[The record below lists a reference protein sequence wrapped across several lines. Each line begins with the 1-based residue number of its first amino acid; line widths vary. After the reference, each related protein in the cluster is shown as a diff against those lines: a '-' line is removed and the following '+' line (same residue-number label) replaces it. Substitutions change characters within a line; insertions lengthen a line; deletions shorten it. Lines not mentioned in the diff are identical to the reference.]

1 MMVLFGQSSGMVPPI
16 DAGILS
22 AKGSLYLTR
31 PTLAHYTHDREE
43 LEWRASEV
51 LGWVADGAL
60 KLRIER
66 TYPLNAAADAH
77 RDLEG
82 RQTTGKL
89 LLLP

>member
-22 AKGSLYLTR
+22 SKGSLYLTR

-51 LGWVADGAL
+51 LGWVADGSL

-66 TYPLNAAADAH
+66 TYPMNAAADAH